1 MYKLFSNVDYFYIVF
16 FRLIMCLLEV
26 CSLSLFL
33 CFFFKLWIEWIEMFW
48 LFHFLNSK
56 ICVNRLF
63 VARLFINHITDIY
76 RVQEH
81 PLCFP
86 LLKFDFT
93 TDMKYY
99 CNRKK
104 LNSWDMFIWFL
115 LEHAWFRL
123 LFWFCKQKKN
133 LLKLSILF
141 ICVIPCNNL
150 IWKLKYRY
158 SEYFKVLW
166 FKIVNKTKRT

>member
-1 MYKLFSNVDYFYIVF
+1 MYKLFFQTSIISTLF
-16 FRLIMCLLEV
+16 FVLIMCLSEV
-26 CSLSLFL
+26 CSLSLFFL
-33 CFFFKLWIEWIEMFW
+33 LFFKFWIEWIEMFW

-56 ICVNRLF
+56 ICVNRVF

-93 TDMKYY
+93 TDIKYY
-99 CNRKK
+99 CNRKE
-104 LNSWDMFIWFL
+104 LNNWDMFIWFL

-123 LFWFCKQKKN
+123 LFWFCKKKKN

-141 ICVIPCNNL
+141 ICVIPCYNF

-158 SEYFKVLW
+158 SECFKGPW

>member
-1 MYKLFSNVDYFYIVF
+1 
-16 FRLIMCLLEV
+16 MCLSEV

-33 CFFFKLWIEWIEMFW
+33 CFFLKLWIEWIEMFW

-93 TDMKYY
+93 TDIKYY
-99 CNRKK
+99 CNRKE
-104 LNSWDMFIWFL
+104 LNSLDMFIWFL

-123 LFWFCKQKKN
+123 LFWFCKKK
-133 LLKLSILF
+133 KSSKIVHII

-158 SEYFKVLW
+158 SEYFKGLW